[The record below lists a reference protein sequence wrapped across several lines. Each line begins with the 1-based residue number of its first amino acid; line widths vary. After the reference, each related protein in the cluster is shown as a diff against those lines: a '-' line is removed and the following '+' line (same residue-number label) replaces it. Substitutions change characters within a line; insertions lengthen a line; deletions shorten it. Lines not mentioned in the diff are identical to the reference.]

1 MHHDH
6 IHLHL
11 QITTTIPG
19 IQPNVRDFE
28 GDTALSHACCCGS
41 LGVAKLLVAKKS
53 GLVAGDDSLGEVGHL
68 EVLSPEVKVNL
79 GGDVNHQDSDNMSTA
94 DMDHVSD
101 EVSDGHT
108 DINTGD
114 LDGVTPLHKAI
125 ANNWGGIVDLLLD
138 QPHLKVTLPSSPSTV
153 EPDQVNQANKYGFT
167 ALILAAGMGNLDIV
181 SKLTPRSEVNVNCVE
196 GNLCSALMIACMH
209 GYLRIADLLLQVTF

>member
-1 MHHDH
+1 M
-6 IHLHL
+6 
-11 QITTTIPG
+11 
-19 IQPNVRDFE
+19 RDFE

-53 GLVAGDDSLGEVGHL
+53 GLVAGDDSLGEVAHL

-138 QPHLKVTLPSSPSTV
+138 QPHLKVTFPMAICHPHLQPL
-153 EPDQVNQANKYGFT
+153 N
-167 ALILAAGMGNLDIV
+167 LI
-181 SKLTPRSEVNVNCVE
+181 R
-196 GNLCSALMIACMH
+196 
-209 GYLRIADLLLQVTF
+209 